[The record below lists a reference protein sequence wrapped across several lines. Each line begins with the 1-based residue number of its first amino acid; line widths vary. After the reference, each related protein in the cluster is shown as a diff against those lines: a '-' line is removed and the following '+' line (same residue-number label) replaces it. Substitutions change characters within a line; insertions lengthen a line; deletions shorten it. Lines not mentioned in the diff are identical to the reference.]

1 MAARIVIGLDF
12 GTTYSGVAY
21 CDDNAARE
29 GTVGVRIIESWPG
42 SKVDSS
48 EKVPSRIAYSPP
60 ATSGANPTILW
71 GNQIKHT
78 TKATVHACMKLR
90 LDEKMKGSP
99 EFRMLLAFLTSRV
112 NSLDLDLDPSDLLD
126 EPDGPPEYPGK
137 SPVDMVSDYLTKV
150 REAAWQEMEK
160 TYGVQMFASMRREL
174 VVTVPAVWSERAKDL
189 TLKAVQRAGF
199 KCSQINM
206 VTEPEAAAIYTLKH
220 MREGPN
226 RSEIKVG
233 DVFVL
238 CDAGGGTVDLI
249 SYKITQIEPH
259 FRIEE
264 AAIGSGDKCGATY
277 VDKEFLAWLERWIG
291 SEAYNKI
298 PNEKTRH
305 GSQMMTAFERAKFGF
320 SGNQD
325 DDETEIRIP
334 GESGITD
341 DEELNIDD
349 QVLTMSTEQM
359 EQIFLPCVNR
369 TLELIDGQVASVMKN
384 KLGKPKMVF
393 VVGGFGRNPYLYR
406 KVQEYCQQRGIET
419 RQPPRPWSAVARG
432 AVCRGLELG
441 TNSSGTK
448 VVGVVAVRLAR
459 KHYGTPL
466 AQAWRPSVHHPDDMF
481 IDEYTGHKM
490 ARGQMNWLV
499 DMGDRLPE
507 DIPRVLSVDVCTHF
521 EADEN
526 REIGA
531 TLVGC
536 SEEIAPRRFA
546 DDAAQIICRVR
557 GDFSDVPL
565 SSFPKSRNPKTGRD
579 FYEATFKLQATFANS
594 QITWKLLF
602 RGKEYG
608 STSVNY
614 DD

>member
-1 MAARIVIGLDF
+1 MTARIVIGLDF
-12 GTTYSGVAY
+12 GTTYSGIAY
-21 CDDNAARE
+21 CDDAAARE
-29 GTVGVRIIESWPG
+29 GTAGVKLIETWPG
-42 SKVDSS
+42 GKLTST
-48 EKVPSRIAYSPP
+48 EKVPSRIAYAPP
-60 ATSGANPTILW
+60 TTAGADPTIIW
-71 GNQIKHT
+71 GNQIKHN

-90 LDEKMKGSP
+90 LDEKMKGS
-99 EFRMLLAFLTSRV
+99 EQFRMLLAFLTSRV
-112 NSLDLDLDPSDLLD
+112 NDLDLDASDILD

-150 REAAWQEMEK
+150 REAAWAEIER
-160 TYGVQMFASMRREL
+160 TYGAEMFASMRREL

-199 KCSQINM
+199 NAPRINL

-226 RSEIKVG
+226 RDDVKVG

-249 SYKITQIEPH
+249 SYKITQIEPI
-259 FRIEE
+259 FRVEE

-298 PNEKTRH
+298 PSEKTRH
-305 GSQMMTAFERAKFGF
+305 GSQMMTAFESAKFSF
-320 SGNQD
+320 SGE
-325 DDETEIRIP
+325 DEDIEIRIP
-334 GESGITD
+334 GEAGITN
-341 DEELNIDD
+341 DEDLNIDD
-349 QVLTMSTEQM
+349 QVLTLSAEQM
-359 EQIFLPCVNR
+359 QQVFLPCVNR

-384 KLGKPKMVF
+384 GLGKPKMVF

-406 KVQEYCQQRGIET
+406 KIQEYCQQRGIGT

-441 TNSSGTK
+441 TDAAGGKIT
-448 VVGVVAVRLAR
+448 GVVAVRLSR
-459 KHYGTPL
+459 KFYGTPT
-466 AQAWRPSVHHPDDMF
+466 AEAWRPSVHHPDDMF
-481 IDEYTGHKM
+481 IDDITGRKM
-490 ARGQMNWLV
+490 ARGQMTWLV

-507 DIPRVLSVDVCTHF
+507 DTPRVLSLEVSRMF
-521 EADEN
+521 EAEDE
-526 REIGA
+526 REVGA

-536 SEEIAPRRFA
+536 GEENAPRRFA
-546 DDAAQIICRVR
+546 DDSAQVICRVR
-557 GDFSDVPL
+557 ADFSDVPL
-565 SSFPKSRNPKTGRD
+565 STFPKSRSPITGKE
-579 FYEATFKLQATFANS
+579 FYEASFKLEATFADR
-594 QITWKLLF
+594 ITWRLLF

-608 STSVNY
+608 STSVSY
-614 DD
+614 DE